1 METKSLKDKINNMS
15 FLQSIFKA
23 TEKPDYKKMV
33 TDGAVVVDVRS
44 TGEFASGHIPGS
56 VNIPLEE
63 LSFRA
68 DELESK
74 KVITCCRSGNRSG
87 MALHILNESG
97 IEAINGGAWDTLL
110 QKLK

>member
-1 METKSLKDKINNMS
+1 MEMRSLKDKTNNMS

-33 TDGAVVVDVRS
+33 TDGAVIVDVRS
-44 TGEFASGHIPGS
+44 AGEFASGHIPGS
-56 VNIPLEE
+56 VNMPLEE
-63 LSFRA
+63 LSFRG
-68 DELESK
+68 DELK
-74 KVITCCRSGNRSG
+74 GKTVITCCRSGNRSG

-110 QKLK
+110 QKVK

>member
-1 METKSLKDKINNMS
+1 METKSLKDKTNNMS
-15 FLQSIFKA
+15 FLQSIFNA
-23 TEKPDYKKMV
+23 TDKTDYKKMV
-33 TDGAVVVDVRS
+33 SEGAVVVDVRS
-44 TGEFASGHIPGS
+44 AGEFASGHIPGS

-74 KVITCCRSGNRSG
+74 MVITCCRSGNRSG